1 MLNLATHNWFAKC
14 TRKWLAEVS
23 NLAKQADSRS
33 QPGQAESPQ
42 HYIALILSVLLA
54 IILIAVW
61 YWQKPQPDSSVA
73 WLDIPLAQY
82 ETAAE
87 TADSPYRLSQQSI
100 NTLPQPNLPDQ
111 EHIAWHAAE
120 VTPATHELSA
130 LNQLHTAQNARN
142 ASQGASQNK
151 PAQASKLEAS
161 RKQIFFAVDADSWLE
176 VRDGNGAQLIHRMAY
191 RGQRLTLEGRPPFSV
206 FIGNADGV
214 QVAYSGKPVRFTAP
228 KLGLFARFKVG
239 FAD

>member
-23 NLAKQADSRS
+23 NLAKQTDSRS

-130 LNQLHTAQNARN
+130 LNQLHTAQNA
-142 ASQGASQNK
+142 NK
-151 PAQASKLEAS
+151 NKLAQASNPEAS